1 MSKINTDFLL
11 RLVNNNI
18 SKEEILTGYMRY
30 YVAQGRN
37 LGDIKNTWNISE
49 KININAR
56 FNNKKVINIK
66 KYFW

>member
-11 RLVNNNI
+11 RLANNHI

>member
-37 LGDIKNTWNISE
+37 LGDIKNT
-49 KININAR
+49 
-56 FNNKKVINIK
+56 
-66 KYFW
+66 